1 MNAHAQTSPDPG
13 RARSL
18 RLAVLLATYMQSA
31 NLPLPNA
38 VLRLIQG
45 SLSMT
50 DDQAGWIFTAYLA
63 ASAITM
69 PIAQWLAARFGV
81 KRVYQAALAF
91 FVLGLLLATVATT
104 PLEFI
109 GARIIQGLASGV
121 LAPLSMAIAMETLAP
136 EKRMKFGATWTA
148 IVLFGIVSGPCI
160 GGWIAEH
167 FDWRPIFYISLPLSA
182 YIFLVVALLLAE
194 KKAEKAPS
202 FDFFGF
208 GSFTL
213 GLISL
218 QMLLDR
224 GERLDWFDSPEI
236 WVEALACGLGLYL
249 FMTHVLASKAHF
261 LNKRLFSDRNFV
273 LSTIIFFAVGF
284 VLLSTMALTSPML
297 DEILGYPPDTT
308 GALTMP
314 RGIGLVGAFLLM
326 GRLAERFD
334 RRLFVAAG
342 VALVVYANW
351 LMLGFSPL
359 MDWSPVAVA
368 GAIQGIGIGM
378 LMPALTKVAFGG
390 RGARCAVS
398 AGRLRCGSG
407 SPAGAQ
413 RQGPSVS
420 NFYAIGPRVGFDL
433 DVFGGNKRLIEQR
446 FHNADSTKTSWPV
459 SACEERPPAGS
470 PQQRHQQ
477 NLELVDNGDERGLVG
492 DHVVKPSSAG
502 KGIDAVPK
510 CAAA

>member
-1 MNAHAQTSPDPG
+1 MNAN
-13 RARSL
+13 
-18 RLAVLLATYMQSA
+18 LAGPQGAGTIRFAALLATYMQSA

-50 DDQAGWIFTAYLA
+50 DDQAGWIFTSYLG

-69 PIAQWLAARFGV
+69 PVAQWLAGRFGL
-81 KRVYQAALAF
+81 KLVYQTALAF
-91 FVLGLLLATVATT
+91 FVLGLLLSTQATT

-121 LAPLSMAIAMETLAP
+121 LAPLSMAISLETLP
-136 EKRMKFGATWTA
+136 LEKRAKFGATWTA
-148 IVLFGIVSGPCI
+148 IVLFGIVSGPSL
-160 GGWIAEH
+160 GGWIGEH

-182 YIFLVVALLLAE
+182 FIFLVMALLLNE
-194 KKAEKAPS
+194 KKAEKRPT

-224 GERLDWFDSPEI
+224 GERLDWFASTEI
-236 WVEALACGLGLYL
+236 WLEAIGFALGLYL
-249 FMTHVLASKAHF
+249 FAVHVLTAKVHF

-308 GALTMP
+308 GSLTIP

-326 GRLAERFD
+326 NRVPERFD

-342 VALVVYANW
+342 VAVVIYANW
-351 LMLGFSPL
+351 LMLGYSPL

-368 GAIQGIGIGM
+368 GAIQGIGIGI
-378 LMPALTKVAFGG
+378 LMPSLTKVAF
-390 RGARCAVS
+390 S
-398 AGRLRCGSG
+398 TLDPTLRPEGTGLFNLSRVYGSTLG
-407 SPAGAQ
+407 VAIVQLYFFNNTQAMHVAL
-413 RQGPSVS
+413 VS
-420 NFYAIGPRVGFDL
+420 NLTPYRVGPMSLQALAELNHMVTHQAAFIAVVDQFKIL
-433 DVFGGNKRLIEQR
+433 MVAMLVVSPLVVFLRK
-446 FHNADSTKTSWPV
+446 PV
-459 SACEERPPAGS
+459 PT
-470 PQQRHQQ
+470 
-477 NLELVDNGDERGLVG
+477 N
-492 DHVVKPSSAG
+492 
-502 KGIDAVPK
+502 
-510 CAAA
+510 

>member
-1 MNAHAQTSPDPG
+1 MNANLAGPQG
-13 RARSL
+13 ARAL
-18 RLAVLLATYMQSA
+18 RFAALLATYMQST

-50 DDQAGWIFTAYLA
+50 DDQAGWIFTSYLA

-69 PIAQWLAARFGV
+69 PIAQWLAGRYGL

-91 FVLGLLLATVATT
+91 FVLGLLLATQATT

-109 GARIIQGLASGV
+109 GARIVQGLASGV
-121 LAPLSMAIAMETLAP
+121 LAPLSMAIALETLP
-136 EKRMKFGATWTA
+136 LEKRAKFGATWTA
-148 IVLFGIVSGPCI
+148 IVLFGIVSGPSI
-160 GGWIAEH
+160 GGWLGEH
-167 FDWRPIFYISLPLSA
+167 FGWRPIFYISLPLSA
-182 YIFLVVALLLAE
+182 FIFLAMALLLAE
-194 KKAEKAPS
+194 KKAEKRPS

-224 GERLDWFDSPEI
+224 GERLDWFSSTEI
-236 WVEALACGLGLYL
+236 WLEAIGCALGLYL
-249 FMTHVLASKAHF
+249 FAVHVLTAKVHF
-261 LNKRLFSDRNFV
+261 LNKRLFNDRNFV
-273 LSTIIFFAVGF
+273 LSTVIFFAVGF

-308 GALTMP
+308 GSLTIP

-326 GRLAERFD
+326 GRVPERFD

-342 VALVVYANW
+342 VAVVIYANW
-351 LMLGFSPL
+351 LMLGYSPL

-378 LMPALTKVAFGG
+378 LMPSLTKVAF
-390 RGARCAVS
+390 S
-398 AGRLRCGSG
+398 TLDPTLRPEGTGLFNLSRVYGSTLG
-407 SPAGAQ
+407 VAIVQLFFFNNTRAMHMALA
-413 RQGPSVS
+413 S
-420 NFYAIGPRVGFDL
+420 NLTPYR
-433 DVFGGNKRLIEQR
+433 
-446 FHNADSTKTSWPV
+446 
-459 SACEERPPAGS
+459 
-470 PQQRHQQ
+470 
-477 NLELVDNGDERGLVG
+477 
-492 DHVVKPSSAG
+492 
-502 KGIDAVPK
+502 
-510 CAAA
+510 AAAHSAPTSLQALAGLNEMITGQAAFIAVVDQFKILMFAMLVVSPLVVFLRKPVPTN